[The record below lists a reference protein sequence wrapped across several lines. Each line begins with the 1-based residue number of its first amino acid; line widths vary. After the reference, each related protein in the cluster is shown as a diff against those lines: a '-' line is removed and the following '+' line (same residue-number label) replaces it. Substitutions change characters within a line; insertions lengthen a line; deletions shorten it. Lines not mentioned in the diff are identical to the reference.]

1 MNKLS
6 ALLYVVLAAA
16 ITAIGFHVA
25 VVDDSA
31 KALSLGALKPLT
43 DLLVQA
49 GTPLANNGAENLPY
63 LVALLVAAILIT
75 GLGLRPARR
84 SFVALGLVA
93 GCLGQGA
100 LVSTQLANS
109 LSASTQ
115 QPLPDSQG
123 VLLVSL
129 IGAGLYVVALVFFVL
144 GFRREDPMEAVA
156 ARRATEGRFS
166 PRDAVALAGV
176 TVVALFFR
184 LYAIN
189 HIPDIF
195 EGELSFFSAGGTS
208 FDGMFLANKGARG
221 PWAPLGLLYYL
232 PIYITT
238 SLYGATL
245 TALRMSSTLVGV
257 FTIPFM
263 YMLGRRIGGKGMGLV
278 AALLLALNFLHVG
291 WGRTDIHPHGVTTWP
306 SLLLCVLLLR
316 AFDSRKAIDAL
327 WVALAMGITWHQYPS
342 GQSAVAIPIFAVG
355 IYWLMNR
362 FRFPLRWPQLLLLGL
377 GVGIWFIGLPL
388 SYYYPE
394 RQISLDNP
402 FNLTGPRALWGGPD
416 APKSAFD
423 VFLMVLAKSGAHFVD
438 VVQGIFY
445 RAFVL
450 FHQDILPVI
459 PGFNVRTVAW
469 PLVPL
474 VVFGFFIV
482 LRSVRRFESA
492 VLCAWMLAAILPGI
506 MSESAYPKRLSSFY
520 PALDMLA
527 ALGITRYALAVRE
540 SGQRWRRVA
549 LGGAV
554 AAGFACFIAWSANA
568 WFSGRPEFRYGEPYE
583 VYVAEEM
590 AKELQ
595 PKTIVIT
602 DLGLGYH
609 IGKMTYMMLEPLTK
623 PENRPNMWVAT
634 APSFVPAAIAQPLQ
648 SKRFIAED
656 WPYLWTKLRDQK
668 AETEEVQDWERVVFM
683 LQERTQGADDNSVV
697 VKAAIERCSNPVVRR
712 VPNKR
717 TFWLPLVIVTCEVR
731 DLK

>member
-6 ALLYVVLAAA
+6 AFLYVVLVAAV
-16 ITAIGFHVA
+16 TAVGFHIA

-31 KALSLGALKPLT
+31 KNLSLQALKPLT
-43 DLLVQA
+43 ELLVLA

-63 LVALLVAAILIT
+63 IVVAIVAAILLT
-75 GLGLRPARR
+75 GFTRSPAR
-84 SFVALGLVA
+84 SGLMALGLIA
-93 GCLGQGA
+93 GYLGQAA
-100 LVSTQLANS
+100 LVSTSLANS
-109 LSASTQ
+109 LSASTV

-123 VLLVSL
+123 VMLVSL
-129 IGAGLYVVALVFFVL
+129 IGAGLYAVAVACFFFS
-144 GFRREDPMEAVA
+144 FRRQDPMA
-156 ARRATEGRFS
+156 ALAAQRDSDGLFT
-166 PRDAVALAGV
+166 PRDAVALAGA
-176 TVVALFFR
+176 TVLALFFR

-189 HIPDIF
+189 HMPDTF

-221 PWAPLGLLYYL
+221 PWAPLGILYYV
-232 PIYITT
+232 PIYVTT
-238 SLYGATL
+238 TLYGATL
-245 TALRMSSTLVGV
+245 TALRMSSTLVGI

-263 YMLGRRIGGKGMGLV
+263 YMLGRRVGGKSMGLV
-278 AALLLALNFLHVG
+278 AALFLALNFLHVG

-327 WVALAMGITWHQYPS
+327 WVALAMGLTWHQYPS
-342 GQSAVAIPIFAVG
+342 GQSAVAIPVFAVG
-355 IYWLMNR
+355 IFWLLNR
-362 FRFPLRWPQLLLLGL
+362 FRLPLRWPQLLLVGF
-377 GVGIWFIGLPL
+377 GVALWFVGLPL

-394 RQISLDNP
+394 MQLSFDNP

-416 APKSAFD
+416 APTSPLD
-423 VFLMVLAKSGAHFVD
+423 VFLLVLTKSGTHLID

-474 VVFGFFIV
+474 AMLGFCIV
-482 LRSVRRFESA
+482 LRSAKRFESA
-492 VLCAWMLAAILPGI
+492 VLLAWMLAAILPGI

-527 ALGITRYALAVRE
+527 ALGLTRYALAVRE

-549 LGGAV
+549 LSAAV
-554 AAGFACFIAWSANA
+554 TAGFACFTAWSANA
-568 WFSGRPEFRYGEPYE
+568 WFSGRPEFRYGEPHE
-583 VYVAEEM
+583 VFVAEEM
-590 AKELQ
+590 AKEVQ
-595 PKTIVIT
+595 PKTIIIT
-602 DLGLGYH
+602 DLALGYH

-623 PENRPNMWVAT
+623 PENRPNMWVAR
-634 APSFVPAAIAQPLQ
+634 APSMVMPAVADPL
-648 SKRFIAED
+648 SAKRFVDED
-656 WPYLWTKLRDQK
+656 WPYMWTKLRDQK
-668 AETEEVQDWERVVFM
+668 AETDEVTDWQRVVFI
-683 LQERTQGADDNSVV
+683 LQERTEGGDSNREVV
-697 VKAAIERCSNPVVRR
+697 QAALARCANPVVRR

-717 TFWLPLVIVTCEVR
+717 TFWLPLVIISCQVK